1 MRCAATCRAAAARG
15 WRCLGLA
22 LVAFWGASG
31 FYRVQPDEQGVVMRF
46 GAFNRTAPPGL
57 NYHIPWPVESVTT
70 PRVTRINRVDIGFIG
85 TPEVGVVSG
94 RVQPSR
100 DVLAESL
107 MLTGDENII
116 DIDVAVFWRIR
127 DAGEFLFN
135 TRNPESTVK
144 AAAESVMRE
153 VIGRTPIQPALTE
166 ARAQIE
172 QEVRRGT
179 QAIMDQYQA
188 GIEIMQVQL
197 QKVDPPAQVVDA
209 FRDVQ
214 RANADRERLRNEAES
229 FRNDIIPRARGEA
242 ERIVQEA
249 QGVRESQIARA
260 RGEAARFT
268 SVLTAYQLAQDV
280 TVRRLYLE
288 TMEEILRRNPMMIVD
303 DRLQGVVP
311 FLPLGDAGTTPRPPA
326 GNLPTTRPA
335 PLPPAARRVGAATQ
349 GRLAGRHAMNR
360 SVIAL
365 GVLAVVVI
373 TAASSVFTVHQ
384 TQQVLITQLGDP
396 IRVIETPGLHVK
408 VPFIQS
414 VITFDRRLLDFD
426 APGEEV
432 ILGDQRRLIVDSFT
446 RYRITNPLVFYQT
459 VGRDRAGHPRAAE
472 LDRVVLAAPRARQ

>member
-1 MRCAATCRAAAARG
+1 MIRQAQEAVRRYLPKGGGKGIAL
-15 WRCLGLA
+15 LGLIV
-22 LVAFWGASG
+22 VAVWAASG

-46 GAFNRTAPPGL
+46 GAFDRTAPPGL

-70 PRVTRINRVDIGFIG
+70 PRVTRINRVDIGFVAASD
-85 TPEVGVVSG
+85 TPVMTG
-94 RVQPSR
+94 RVQPAR

-144 AAAESVMRE
+144 SASESVMRE

-179 QAIMDQYQA
+179 QAIMDQYGA
-188 GIEIMQVQL
+188 GVEIVQVQL
-197 QKVDPPAQVVDA
+197 QKVDPPAQVIDA

-242 ERIVQEA
+242 ERLVQEA

-268 SVLTAYQLAQDV
+268 SVLAAYQNARDI
-280 TVRRLYLE
+280 TVRRIYLE
-288 TMEEILRRNPMMIVD
+288 TMEEVLRRNPMILVD
-303 DRLQGVVP
+303 DRLQGIVP
-311 FLPLGDAGTTPRPPA
+311 FLPLGEGAAIPRPAQPGTAPA
-326 GNLPTTRPA
+326 TRPA
-335 PLPPAARRVGAATQ
+335 PLPALPQ
-349 GRLAGRHAMNR
+349 GPGVVQNR
-360 SVIAL
+360 NQGI
-365 GVLAVVVI
+365 
-373 TAASSVFTVHQ
+373 
-384 TQQVLITQLGDP
+384 
-396 IRVIETPGLHVK
+396 
-408 VPFIQS
+408 
-414 VITFDRRLLDFD
+414 
-426 APGEEV
+426 
-432 ILGDQRRLIVDSFT
+432 
-446 RYRITNPLVFYQT
+446 
-459 VGRDRAGHPRAAE
+459 PR
-472 LDRVVLAAPRARQ
+472 